1 MIVLGAFQAHPLP
14 FESITNSMDLRCG
27 ADQVAD
33 GFEAALLVV
42 GDGDPVTSMV
52 DQVGDKPFVVLAE
65 ESRMLEMVELGCSGF
80 VTWNT
85 TPDELVDAM
94 KTVLEGGAA
103 IPPSMLG
110 TLLRHIVR
118 RRRASSEKPVGW
130 DELTDRERQVYELAS
145 LGTERSEIARTLFIS
160 PDTVRTHLQRIYQKL
175 GVHSQTELMS
185 LSRTE
190 LVMEEVDE

>member
-1 MIVLGAFQAHPLP
+1 MIVLGAFRDHPLD
-14 FESITNSMDLRCG
+14 FESITNSMELRCG
-27 ADQVAD
+27 ADHVAD

-42 GDGDPVTSMV
+42 GRGDAVTSLV

-80 VTWNT
+80 LTWSA
-85 TPDELVDAM
+85 TPDDLLDAM
-94 KTVLEGGAA
+94 ETVLDGGAA
-103 IPPSMLG
+103 IPPDMMG

-118 RRRASSEKPVGW
+118 RRRASSEKPTGW
-130 DELTDRERQVYELAS
+130 EDLTERERQVYGLAA
-145 LGTERSEIARTLFIS
+145 LGTERSEIAKTLFIS

-185 LSRTE
+185 LSRAD
-190 LVMEEVDE
+190 LAMEEVNE